1 MWATLLSPTGILAAL
16 VVGLSISNVLFV
28 KLYGNAKDEYAKY
41 HANVVAAQEQAEEA
55 AQHLRAEHERLL
67 GIYGD
72 AWSRSLAA
80 RPAVRVLPAGSCLP
94 QAGAVPTTSGQ
105 PAATSAEQRL
115 DTAVSIAAEDCE
127 RRIENAITDAA
138 QVRYLQQWIL
148 DQHGV
153 SK

>member
-1 MWATLLSPTGILAAL
+1 MWAWLLSPTGILAAL

-41 HANVVAAQEQAEEA
+41 HANVVAAQKQAEEA

-80 RPAVRVLPAGSCLP
+80 RPAVRVQHGNCNLP
-94 QAGAVPTTSGQ
+94 QTGTVSTSTQ
-105 PAATSAEQRL
+105 EPDATSAEQRP
-115 DTAVSIAAEDCE
+115 DTITINSEECQ
-127 RRIENAITDAA
+127 RRIENGIIDASH
-138 QVRYLQQWIL
+138 VRYLQQWII
-148 DQHGV
+148 DQHEV